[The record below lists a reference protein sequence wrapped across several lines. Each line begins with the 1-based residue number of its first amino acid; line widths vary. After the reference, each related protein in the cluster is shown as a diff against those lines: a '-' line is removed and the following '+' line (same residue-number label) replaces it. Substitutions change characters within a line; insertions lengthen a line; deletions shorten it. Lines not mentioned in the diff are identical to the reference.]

1 MLILTTGG
9 LGFIGSHTTI
19 SLINEG
25 FDVLIIDSL
34 INSKKETLNN
44 IQKIIE
50 KENKKLY
57 QKLYFEE
64 GDIRDEVFLKN
75 VFQKY
80 EEKGN
85 PIQIVIHFAGL
96 KSVEESVNYP
106 LRYWETNINLTLN
119 LLKIMDLFSCNKLIF
134 SSSATIY
141 KPDKFQKL
149 LESSPIDPI
158 NPYGNSKFCIEK
170 IIEDYYLSKSNEFK
184 FINLRYFNPVG
195 AHESGLIGEDPKINS
210 QNIFPK
216 ISQVIKKEIAFL
228 PIYGNNWPTEDGTC
242 VRDYIHVM
250 DLADAHLSALLFLI
264 KNENIRLNLNIGTG
278 RGVSVLKLINTFNKV
293 NNCNIPYKFESKRKG
308 DLPYLVANNSLALKL
323 LKWFPKKTLEDICK
337 DIWIWQSNN

>member
-19 SLINEG
+19 ALIKKG
-25 FDVLIIDSL
+25 FDVLIVDSL

-44 IQKIIE
+44 IKKIID
-50 KENKKLY
+50 KETKKLD

-64 GDIRDEVFLKN
+64 GDIRDEVFLKD
-75 VFQKY
+75 VFKKY
-80 EEKGN
+80 REKQN
-85 PIQIVIHFAGL
+85 PIQTVIHFAGL
-96 KSVEESVNYP
+96 KSVEESVRHP
-106 LRYWETNINLTLN
+106 LSYWETNINLTLN

-158 NPYGNSKFCIEK
+158 NPYGNTKLSIEK
-170 IIEDYYLSKSNEFK
+170 IIEDYYFSKSGEFK

-195 AHESGLIGEDPKINS
+195 AHDSGFIGEDPKINS
-210 QNIFPK
+210 QNIIPK
-216 ISQVIKKEIAFL
+216 ILQVIKKDIPFL
-228 PIYGNNWPTEDGTC
+228 PIYGDDWPTEDGTC

-250 DLADAHLSALLFLI
+250 DLAEAHLSALLFLI
-264 KNENIRLNLNIGTG
+264 NNENIRLNLNIGTG
-278 RGVSVLKLINTFNKV
+278 RGVSVLKLINTFKKV
-293 NNCNIPYKFESKRKG
+293 NNCKLPYIYESRRKG
-308 DLPYLVANNSLALKL
+308 DVPYLVANNSLALKL
-323 LKWFPKKTLEDICK
+323 LKWFPKKSLEDICK
-337 DIWIWQSNN
+337 DIWIWQK